1 MMSNIKKNTE
11 LGLDENLKPLKTA
24 EAIITQQ
31 TFFEANFTPPFPAID
46 NTFKANRFTYASLT
60 SDSAS
65 IIGRFEHP
73 ETMTQIAIIIPRELE
88 SGEHPIKNASSD
100 DIYCRIVV
108 SGVSY
113 GSESGTLTI
122 TRDKNNQSVTAEFN
136 FTFTYTGDIYTASGK
151 LFLLATGPL

>member
-1 MMSNIKKNTE
+1 MMNTIKKNTE

-31 TFFEANFTPPFPAID
+31 TFFEADFTPPFPAIE

-60 SDSAS
+60 SESAS
-65 IIGRFEHP
+65 IIGRYVHP

-88 SGEHPIKNASSD
+88 NGVHPIKNSFSD
-100 DIYCRIVV
+100 DIYCSIAV
-108 SGVSY
+108 SGVMY
-113 GSESGTLTI
+113 DSEAGTLTI
-122 TRDKNNQSVTAEFN
+122 TRDKNNQSVTADFN